1 MAKKHK
7 QRDDKKVIKKQASPP
22 VQDQSKD
29 GKSEPESGSENPF
42 DFGGLPQ
49 RNLKKNLGCG

>member
-7 QRDDKKVIKKQASPP
+7 QRDERKVIKKQAPPP
-22 VQDQSKD
+22 VDDQSKD
-29 GKSEPESGSENPF
+29 TKSETEPEPENPF